1 MKKYVISK
9 RQIISILLNC
19 LIIAFVVTGTVV
31 MLSPRV
37 SAEGEV
43 LASRGWRNLRYFTAL
58 SNEFCGIVSILW
70 IVQNIRGK
78 RFSPL
83 LKLMAVASVG
93 LTFAVVAFFL
103 APMNPHMNLYQGG
116 NFWFH
121 LIVPVTAMIEFLIL
135 DTEKLP
141 VKKNLVAALPSAV
154 YGLGYLI
161 NVLIN
166 GKGEWPNTNDWY
178 GFLSWGYPMGFLI
191 FGFIFLMNWGIAC
204 LMQLLNK
211 WGQRIVALIAIGW
224 RG

>member
-83 LKLMAVASVG
+83 LKLMAVAVSGTAGSYVYQSMNQYISAKLTQEATTCYHIVRIKKKSV
-93 LTFAVVAFFL
+93 
-103 APMNPHMNLYQGG
+103 
-116 NFWFH
+116 
-121 LIVPVTAMIEFLIL
+121 IL
-135 DTEKLP
+135 
-141 VKKNLVAALPSAV
+141 
-154 YGLGYLI
+154 
-161 NVLIN
+161 N
-166 GKGEWPNTNDWY
+166 G
-178 GFLSWGYPMGFLI
+178 SI
-191 FGFIFLMNWGIAC
+191 FSSSP
-204 LMQLLNK
+204 
-211 WGQRIVALIAIGW
+211 
-224 RG
+224 

>member
-116 NFWFH
+116 NLWFH
-121 LIVPVTAMIEFLIL
+121 LIIPLTSMAGFIIATNDGKIPFRYTFIS
-135 DTEKLP
+135 
-141 VKKNLVAALPSAV
+141 ALMALV
-154 YGLGYLI
+154 YGTGYLI
-161 NVLIN
+161 NILVN
-166 GKGEWPNTNDWY
+166 GIGEWPDSNDWY
-178 GFLSWGYPMGFLI
+178 GFLNWGFPIGIGI
-191 FGFIFLMNWGIAC
+191 FAAVVIMNWGVAAI
-204 LMQLLNK
+204 LRLLNK
-211 WGQRIVALIAIGW
+211 VVSGLFNRK
-224 RG
+224 